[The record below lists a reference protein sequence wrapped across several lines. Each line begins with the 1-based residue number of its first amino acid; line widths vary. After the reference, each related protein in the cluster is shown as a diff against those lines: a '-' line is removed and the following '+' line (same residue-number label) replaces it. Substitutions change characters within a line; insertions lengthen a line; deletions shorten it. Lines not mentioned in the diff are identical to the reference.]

1 VGTFKLR
8 AIYFDVVIYLEF
20 LAWKEQKASDKRKM
34 FDGWLYL
41 LIDGHL
47 YNLPKIMFMEM
58 ISFSLN
64 VDHQAQLPVTI
75 WPRPIAK
82 ICNPKAGWLIW
93 SRVHGSVQTL
103 ADRPPKQTNNTASNL
118 CDKALCQTS
127 PAQWSGFRNLAV
139 RESVNDTE
147 WMGSMLLGN

>member
-1 VGTFKLR
+1 
-8 AIYFDVVIYLEF
+8 
-20 LAWKEQKASDKRKM
+20 M

-47 YNLPKIMFMEM
+47 YNLPKIIFMEM

-75 WPRPIAK
+75 GPRPIAK
-82 ICNPKAGWLIW
+82 ICDPKAGWLIW

-103 ADRPPKQTNNTASNL
+103 ADHPPKQTNNTASNL

-127 PAQWSGFRNLAV
+127 PAQWSGRIQEHIAV
-139 RESVNDTE
+139 RV
-147 WMGSMLLGN
+147 WMTTQNGLHVAGQLSCCRFFQ